1 MVDIILDSSVL
12 IGISQFSM
20 KQKSCPR
27 KTEKPIYDIRELMI
41 NGEINV
47 IVPQTVYNEIK
58 RGKTHDNGLTQKFV
72 NTFCEVIIPS
82 AYKKDKALCLTDAYG
97 NVEIDDKPAI
107 EKAEDNLQRNYK
119 DACIIAEA
127 SVEQK
132 SRRKQI
138 PFITANL
145 RDVCDI
151 KRINEINKR
160 HGLPEIFI
168 CSLERYKDAL
178 YFAVRE
184 DKNQSL

>member
-12 IGISQFSM
+12 IGISQYSM
-20 KQKSCPR
+20 KQKNRPR
-27 KTEKPIYDIRELMI
+27 RNEQPICDIRELMI

-47 IVPQTVYNEIK
+47 IVPQTVYREIK
-58 RGKTHDNGLTQKFV
+58 RGKSHDNGLTQKFV
-72 NTFCEVIIPS
+72 NTFCEIINPS
-82 AYKKDKALCLTDAYG
+82 EYEKDKAVCLTDAYG

-107 EKAEDNLQRNYK
+107 EEAEDNLQRNYR
-119 DACIIAEA
+119 DAKIIAES

-132 SRRKQI
+132 TRGKKI

-151 KRINEINKR
+151 KHINEINKR
-160 HGLPEIFI
+160 HGLPELFI

-184 DKNQSL
+184 DKNHTI

>member
-12 IGISQFSM
+12 IGISQYSM
-20 KQKSCPR
+20 KQKNRPR
-27 KTEKPIYDIRELMI
+27 HTEKPIFDIRELMS

-47 IVPQTVYNEIK
+47 IVPQTVYKEIK
-58 RGKTHDNGLTQKFV
+58 RGKNHDNGLTQRFV
-72 NTFCEVIIPS
+72 NTFCEVIMPS
-82 AYKKDKALCLTDAYG
+82 EYEKDKALCLTDAYG
-97 NVEIDDKPAI
+97 NVEIGDKPAI
-107 EKAEDNLQRNYK
+107 EEAEDNLQRNYR
-119 DACIIAEA
+119 DAKIIAEA

-132 SRRKQI
+132 SRGKQI

-145 RDVCDI
+145 KDVCDI

-160 HGLPEIFI
+160 HGLPELFI

-184 DKNQSL
+184 DKNHSL